1 MGKEFE
7 MEDLYQT
14 FGIGYGVEVTSGCS
28 SDDEQSYADWN

>member
-14 FGIGYGVEVTSGCS
+14 FGIGYGVEVTSGD